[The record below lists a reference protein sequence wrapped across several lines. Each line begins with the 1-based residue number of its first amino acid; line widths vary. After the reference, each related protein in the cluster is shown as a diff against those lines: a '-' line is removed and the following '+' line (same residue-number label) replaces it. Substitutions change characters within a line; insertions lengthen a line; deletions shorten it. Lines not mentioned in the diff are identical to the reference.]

1 MKKTVLVL
9 LSILVVLLPIIVVGI
24 VYLTKET
31 NFLNKSNFWYGYMSY
46 FGTVALAAVSL
57 WQNENANL
65 INKRLAD
72 MTCKDKLAYIVPT
85 RSQIIRRNIFEFRF
99 TKRGNSFG
107 FFVSYFLYIDGEMVS
122 YKSLNDFYEEA
133 NIDITYEKNIDLS
146 EHKLSNTTQIT
157 MVVLWQNQYG
167 FKYFENIHFNFVAQ
181 RERSDYLVSDI
192 NTIEIKYEEYKNN
205 G

>member
-1 MKKTVLVL
+1 MNKTVLVL
-9 LSILVVLLPIIVVGI
+9 LSILVLFLPLIVI
-24 VYLTKET
+24 LFVYLIM
-31 NFLNKSNFWYGYMSY
+31 NINVFDNADFWYGYMAY

-57 WQNENANL
+57 RQNENANS

-72 MTCKDKLAYIVPT
+72 MSCKDKIAYIVP
-85 RSQIIRRNIFEFRF
+85 RPSQIIRRNIFEFRF
-99 TKRGNSFG
+99 YKRGNSFG
-107 FFVSYFLYIDGEMVS
+107 FFVSYFLYIDGKMVS

-133 NIDITYEKNIDLS
+133 NTDTIYVKDIDLS

-167 FKYFENIHFNFVAQ
+167 FKYFENIHFNFVAP
-181 RERSDYLVSDI
+181 RGRSEYLVSDI
-192 NTIEIKYEEYKNN
+192 NTIEIKYEEDKNN

>member
-1 MKKTVLVL
+1 MKKTVLFL
-9 LSILVVLLPIIVVGI
+9 LSILVVFLPIIVVGI

-31 NFLNKSNFWYGYMSY
+31 NFFNKSNFWYGYMSY
-46 FGTVALAAVSL
+46 FGTVTLAAVSL

-133 NIDITYEKNIDLS
+133 NIDKIYEKNIDLS

-167 FKYFENIHFNFVAQ
+167 FKYFENIHFNFVAP
-181 RERSDYLVSDI
+181 RGRSEYLVSDI
-192 NTIEIKYEEYKNN
+192 NTIEIKYKEDNKN

>member
-1 MKKTVLVL
+1 MKKTVLFL
-9 LSILVVLLPIIVVGI
+9 LSILVVFLPIIVVGI

-133 NIDITYEKNIDLS
+133 NIDIIYEKNIDLS

-167 FKYFENIHFNFVAQ
+167 FKYFENIHFNFVAP
-181 RERSDYLVSDI
+181 RGRSDYLVSDI
-192 NTIEIKYEEYKNN
+192 NTIEIKYEEDKNN

>member
-1 MKKTVLVL
+1 MKKTVLFL
-9 LSILVVLLPIIVVGI
+9 LSILVVFLPIIVVGI

-31 NFLNKSNFWYGYMSY
+31 NFFNKSNFWYGYMSY
-46 FGTVALAAVSL
+46 FGTVTLAAVSL

-107 FFVSYFLYIDGEMVS
+107 FFVSYFLRLCY
-122 YKSLNDFYEEA
+122 
-133 NIDITYEKNIDLS
+133 
-146 EHKLSNTTQIT
+146 QI
-157 MVVLWQNQYG
+157 LR
-167 FKYFENIHFNFVAQ
+167 FLH
-181 RERSDYLVSDI
+181 
-192 NTIEIKYEEYKNN
+192 
-205 G
+205 

>member
-1 MKKTVLVL
+1 MKKSTLIL
-9 LSILVVLLPIIVVGI
+9 LSLLALFLPLIIIGV
-24 VYLTKET
+24 VYLM
-31 NFLNKSNFWYGYMSY
+31 NGPFIFDNPDFWYGYMAY
-46 FGTVALAAVSL
+46 FGTVSLAAVAL

-133 NIDITYEKNIDLS
+133 NIDIIYEKNIDLS

-192 NTIEIKYEEYKNN
+192 NTIEIKYEEDKNN

>member
-9 LSILVVLLPIIVVGI
+9 LSISALFLPLIVILLVYFIMNINVFD
-24 VYLTKET
+24 
-31 NFLNKSNFWYGYMSY
+31 NADFWYGYMAY
-46 FGTVALAAVSL
+46 FGTVVLASVSL

-99 TKRGNSFG
+99 KKRGNSFG

-133 NIDITYEKNIDLS
+133 NIDIIYEKNIDLS

-167 FKYFENIHFNFVAQ
+167 FKYFENIHFNFVAP
-181 RERSDYLVSDI
+181 RGRSEYLVSDI
-192 NTIEIKYEEYKNN
+192 NTIEIKYKEDNNN

>member
-1 MKKTVLVL
+1 MKKSTLIL
-9 LSILVVLLPIIVVGI
+9 LSLFALFLPLIIIGV
-24 VYLTKET
+24 VYLM
-31 NFLNKSNFWYGYMSY
+31 NGPFIFDNPDFWYGYMAY
-46 FGTVALAAVSL
+46 FGTVSLAAVAL

-72 MTCKDKLAYIVPT
+72 MTCKDKLAYIVPSP
-85 RSQIIRRNIFEFRF
+85 SQIIRRNIFEFRF
-99 TKRGNSFG
+99 KKRGNSFG
-107 FFVSYFLYIDGEMVS
+107 FFVSYFLYIDGKMVS

-133 NIDITYEKNIDLS
+133 NIDKIYEKNIDLS

-167 FKYFENIHFNFVAQ
+167 FKYFENIHFNFVAL
-181 RERSDYLVSDI
+181 RGRSDYLVSDI
-192 NTIEIKYEEYKNN
+192 NTIEIKYEEDKNN